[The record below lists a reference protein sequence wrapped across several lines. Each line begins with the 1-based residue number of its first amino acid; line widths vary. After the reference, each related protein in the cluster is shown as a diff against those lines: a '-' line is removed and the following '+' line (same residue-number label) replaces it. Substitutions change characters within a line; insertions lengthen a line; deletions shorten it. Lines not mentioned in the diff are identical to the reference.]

1 MRRGFITLGVLIIAG
16 SAPALASASAP
27 DVTAGSGTR
36 TIATVITQRV
46 NVIASS
52 VNGANPRGQIVFDQ
66 SAPSYLTGDS
76 VSGRAEVTCH
86 RVVGSRAIVG
96 GYFSQPLQFP
106 TGRAQSIFVR
116 IDDDSATGGRDD
128 LNISIFNG
136 PRPAECPDPNPFEWD
151 VTSGNFVVLDR

>member
-66 SAPSYLTGDS
+66 SAPPFLIGES
-76 VSGRAEVTCH
+76 VRGRAVVTCH
-86 RVVGSRAIVG
+86 RVEGRRAVVG
-96 GYFSQPLQFP
+96 GFFSQPLQFP
-106 TGRAQSIFVR
+106 TGRAQSVFVR
-116 IDDDSATGGRDD
+116 IEDESAPGNPDD
-128 LNISIFNG
+128 LLVSIFNG
-136 PRPAECPDPNPFEWD
+136 PVPTECPTPPSFESD
-151 VTSGNFVVLDR
+151 VTAGNFVVLDR